1 MFDDDALVYYIV
13 KVIEHHEDIHQ
24 VPDKNYIASDIIDLI
39 QKDHDYYDLL
49 EQTQSIMKR
58 LIKMKHEKN
67 QDLQNTF
74 SPYGIDL
81 EQFFTRVFQEI
92 DYVEHQGSFLTKI
105 YSLLKELQNEYALSL
120 RYVEIR
126 MDVLSTLT
134 KYTQENLDEEIK
146 ELCKNYPQ
154 YRFMLYYKIMTT
166 LQQIGN
172 NDLLKKYYQE
182 INTCIPMNEEQKDL
196 LEVIQEIFG

>member
-1 MFDDDALVYYIV
+1 M
-13 KVIEHHEDIHQ
+13 
-24 VPDKNYIASDIIDLI
+24 
-39 QKDHDYYDLL
+39 
-49 EQTQSIMKR
+49 
-58 LIKMKHEKN
+58 
-67 QDLQNTF
+67 
-74 SPYGIDL
+74 

-92 DYVEHQGSFLTKI
+92 DYIEHQVSFLTKL

-146 ELCKNYPQ
+146 DICKNYPQ

-166 LQQIGN
+166 LQQIGETG
-172 NDLLKKYYQE
+172 LLKKYYYE
-182 INTCIPMNEEQKDL
+182 VNACIPMNEEQKDL

>member
-1 MFDDDALVYYIV
+1 MTSQKLENLLNLALNSA
-13 KVIEHHEDIHQ
+13 EDEREKSLNLNVGYDPLDREWDLIIKYS
-24 VPDKNYIASDIIDLI
+24 VNLDRVRKIAS
-39 QKDHDYYDLL
+39 KV
-49 EQTQSIMKR
+49 T
-58 LIKMKHEKN
+58 
-67 QDLQNTF
+67 
-74 SPYGIDL
+74 
-81 EQFFTRVFQEI
+81 
-92 DYVEHQGSFLTKI
+92 
-105 YSLLKELQNEYALSL
+105 ELQNEYALSL
-120 RYVEIR
+120 RYVEIQ

-196 LEVIQEIFG
+196 LEVIKEIFG